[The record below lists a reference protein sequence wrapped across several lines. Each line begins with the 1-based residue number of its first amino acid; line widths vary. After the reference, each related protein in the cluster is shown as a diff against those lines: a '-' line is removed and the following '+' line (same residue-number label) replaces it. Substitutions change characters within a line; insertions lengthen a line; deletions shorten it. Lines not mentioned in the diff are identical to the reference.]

1 MQFGPVESK
10 TKGAARQMSGHQL
23 QILNVDL
30 RFVSLVER
38 VKMSRF
44 VVSVVHAN
52 DDAIESAD
60 CRHVGCSGLRGR
72 RKLGEQRLR
81 SREVGQLEAFGK
93 PAINR
98 REQVAGLVGLALSL
112 P

>member
-1 MQFGPVESK
+1 
-10 TKGAARQMSGHQL
+10 MSGHQL

-60 CRHVGCSGLRGR
+60 CRHVDCAKLRGR
-72 RKLGEQRLR
+72 RKLGEQR
-81 SREVGQLEAFGK
+81 SRGREIGQLEAFGK